1 MATKKTT
8 KTTKAATPTKEEIAV
23 ASKKPEVAAPKK
35 SEGAKESTKVDGS
48 AFAVYNFAG
57 VQKDAYVVD
66 RWTPPSAEDSSSKKR
81 EVAHN
86 IVVVDRSGSMYS
98 SMDDLRKNLIKL
110 FILDEYANA
119 EQLVTLISYSSQ
131 GDTTIHLNRV
141 ELSKLNNDKKY
152 QAEIQ
157 KLQVT
162 GLTCISQGLKVAT
175 DLTNPNELT
184 AISLHSDG
192 YANDPSPLNESR
204 ELEKVCADL
213 KAKSSR
219 VFVNTIAYTNYADFQ
234 LLSKI
239 ANLVSGA
246 CVKAARITDVY
257 STLANTAIKLAA
269 GAGPVH
275 EEPLGDY
282 DFQVFVSKSAKRIN
296 GAAGPLK
303 LSGINDDD
311 DKTIYKFKKDP
322 KASPSKELPR
332 EAMYAFT
339 RALLSTGQ
347 LNLAK
352 LVLHSTGNTT
362 LARHTRALS
371 AEQVTAFALALDEAV
386 FTAGSYDFTGN
397 YNLVSKIA
405 VLDLV
410 AILEKHKRGIEV
422 DIEHLRKIYQRRG
435 VKRLQGERDEAGNVK
450 EPWLK
455 TEPVDKSNVYVPVTS
470 FDLNRN
476 AATINMNVSQPV
488 RLVQKDNGKVIEQV
502 AGVKLDSL
510 RNFFNYTLVGDG
522 MLNVSELKVKI
533 SEELFNEL
541 KPLQVLLDEDTSKA
555 PESYSKDKAYLIALD
570 DLPVIA
576 FSGRFE
582 SLDGLFEKLAQLKT
596 VSSILSAHL
605 KEESDKFTAEQIE
618 ELKKHYLSKSL
629 FLNFPT
635 TNPYT
640 DLQEAIAKGEI
651 DSRTSYKV
659 DVGTAEI
666 TSLGKL
672 YSGNKLLDRFYE
684 AYDLQKGEVLKDD
697 LSYAAHLEGKI
708 GVRAKKLSAR
718 TKIGPVD
725 NLQKP
730 FLDAWI
736 NGDFSEKSPL
746 GKLLR
751 EAGCDGLIA
760 AAAKRADKAEWVKE
774 MTVAMKKIDGHS
786 EKIFREKVAPV
797 VFFIGSTG
805 LLPDEFDAAALTAD
819 QVEGKYPELKLSK
832 DEREGL
838 FFEVGKTLLSVY
850 PKIEYFSR

>member
-1 MATKKTT
+1 MATKKT
-8 KTTKAATPTKEEIAV
+8 KATATPTKEEIAIV
-23 ASKKPEVAAPKK
+23 SKKVEKPTA
-35 SEGAKESTKVDGS
+35 SGEGKPSTKGES
-48 AFAVYNFAG
+48 HGFAVYNFAG
-57 VQKDAYVVD
+57 LQKDAYTVD
-66 RWTPPSAEDSSSKKR
+66 RYTPPAPEDSASKKR
-81 EVAHN
+81 ETAHN
-86 IVVVDRSGSMYS
+86 IVIVDRSGSMYY
-98 SMDDLRKNLIKL
+98 SMDDLKKNLVKL
-110 FILDEYANA
+110 FILDEYQNA

-131 GDTTIHLNRV
+131 GDTTVHLNRV
-141 ELSKLNNDKKY
+141 ELSKLNNDKKH

-157 KLQVT
+157 KLHVT
-162 GLTCISQGLKVAT
+162 GLTCISQGLKVAMEM
-175 DLTNPNELT
+175 TNPEELT

-204 ELEKVCADL
+204 ELEKICAEL
-213 KAKSSR
+213 KAKSAR

-246 CVKAARITDVY
+246 CIKAEKITDVY
-257 STLANTAIKLAA
+257 STLANTAIKLAE

-282 DFQVFVSKSAKRIN
+282 DFQVFVSKSAKRVN

-303 LSGINDDD
+303 LSGLSDED
-311 DKTIYKFKKDP
+311 DKAIYKFKKD
-322 KASPSKELPR
+322 ASAKLSSPVPR

-371 AEQVTAFALALDEAV
+371 TEQVTAFSLALDEAL
-386 FTAGSYDFTGN
+386 FGASASSYDYTDN

-410 AILEKHKRGIEV
+410 AILERNRKGLEI
-422 DIEHLRKIYQRRG
+422 DLDHLKKIYQRRG
-435 VKRLQGERDEAGNVK
+435 VKRLQGTRDEAGNVV

-455 TEPVDKSNVYVPVTS
+455 TESVNKDPFVPVGS
-470 FDLNRN
+470 FELNRN
-476 AATINMNVSQPV
+476 AATINMNVSMPV
-488 RLVQKDNGKVIEQV
+488 RLVKKDGGEPINEV

-522 MLNVSELKVKI
+522 MLNVSELKLKL

-541 KPLQVLLDEDTSKA
+541 LPLKVLLEESGETATSYTA
-555 PESYSKDKAYLIALD
+555 GKAYILALD

-582 SLDGLFEKLAQLKT
+582 PLDGLFDKLAQLKT

-605 KEESDKFTAEQIE
+605 KEESDRFTPEQIE

-640 DLQEAIAKGEI
+640 DLQEAIGKGEI

-659 DVGTAEI
+659 EVGSSEI

-684 AYDLQKGEVLKDD
+684 AFDLAKGEVLKDD
-697 LSYAAHLEGKI
+697 LTYAGHLDGKI

-736 NGDFSEKSPL
+736 NGDFSDKSPL

-751 EAGCDGLIA
+751 EVGCDGLIE

-774 MTVAMKKIDGHS
+774 MTVAMKKIDQFS
-786 EKIFREKVAPV
+786 DKLFREKVAPV

-805 LLPDEFDAAALTAD
+805 LLPDEFEAAALTAD
-819 QVEGKYPELKLSK
+819 QLEGKYPELKLSK

-838 FFEVGKTLLSVY
+838 FFEVGKVLLTVY